1 MTNITTI
8 LMMMLMTLFAGTF
21 DKIPDDDYASC
32 GAINTHEVFSSNMLD
47 SPTEAKASRL
57 DDLVFEK
64 CMLLD
69 DKTEISATHHAA
81 ELLKSIKKD
90 ISRQEKKG
98 CTVSAIST
106 PVVYDGDVIPTV
118 IEIQIKVDGEVYL
131 DCIIENVEEGYS
143 INYKTGVV
151 KEDD

>member
-8 LMMMLMTLFAGTF
+8 LMMMLMTLFAGTS
-21 DKIPDDDYASC
+21 DKTLENDYASC
-32 GAINTHEVFSSNMLD
+32 GAINTLEVFSSNMLD
-47 SPTEAKASRL
+47 SPTEAVE